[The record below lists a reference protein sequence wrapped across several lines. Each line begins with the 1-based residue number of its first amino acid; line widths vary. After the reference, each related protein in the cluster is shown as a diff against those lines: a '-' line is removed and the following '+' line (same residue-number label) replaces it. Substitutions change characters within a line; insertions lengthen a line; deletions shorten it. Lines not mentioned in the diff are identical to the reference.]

1 MQPKKFTGKLIAI
14 DMYNCGVNE
23 LNNTEKAQELLLA
36 GCEEFHMENKHVI
49 CVRPSTAIRPK
60 SRCLTAAT
68 LAANT
73 I

>member
-36 GCEEFHMENKHVI
+36 GCE
-49 CVRPSTAIRPK
+49 
-60 SRCLTAAT
+60 
-68 LAANT
+68 
-73 I
+73 